1 MNYATSNHKASV
13 KIHLSHF
20 YCKKKNNVE
29 AAEMFMVVDGFPLQ
43 CPINISGTLWP
54 HNLSVPEAP
63 I

>member
-20 YCKKKNNVE
+20 YFKKKNVE
-29 AAEMFMVVDGFPLQ
+29 APEMFMVVDGFPLQ